1 MDQLLVALDVDNAV
15 HAMELAVRLQGRV
28 GGIKIG
34 STLFTAE
41 GPALVRRL
49 VEQGHRVFLDLKFH
63 DIPHQVAGAVA
74 SATKLGVWMMTV
86 HASGGSEM
94 LKAARRAAA
103 ETAAARNIRQPL
115 VVAVTALTSLSDQ
128 GLLESGVTRSMERHV
143 EELAA
148 LAERSGPGRG
158 RRLAAG
164 IEGPSAALSRIS
176 RSSRPVS
183 VPIHRRQMTNRA
195 RSALARHWP
204 QVRTTSSSDAPL
216 LPLPIPGMPLKRS
229 QEVAPDNLQ
238 QAWLP
243 SLRRD
248 EGNRPSR
255 HSGSAYP
262 GG

>member
-49 VEQGHRVFLDLKFH
+49 VQQGHRVFLDLKFH
-63 DIPHQVAGAVA
+63 DIPHQVAGAVTA
-74 SATKLGVWMMTV
+74 ATKLGVWMMTI

-103 ETAAARNIRQPL
+103 DTAAARNIQQPL
-115 VVAVTALTSLSDQ
+115 IVAVTALTSLSDQ

-148 LAERSGPGRG
+148 LAERAGLDGVVASPQELKVLRQRFPSLTIVTPGIRAVSSAADDQS
-158 RRLAAG
+158 RTLSAREALAAG
-164 IEGPSAALSRIS
+164 ADYVVVGRPIVAAADPRNAAEEI
-176 RSSRPVS
+176 
-183 VPIHRRQMTNRA
+183 A
-195 RSALARHWP
+195 RSCA
-204 QVRTTSSSDAPL
+204 
-216 LPLPIPGMPLKRS
+216 
-229 QEVAPDNLQ
+229 
-238 QAWLP
+238 
-243 SLRRD
+243 
-248 EGNRPSR
+248 
-255 HSGSAYP
+255 
-262 GG
+262 